1 MSWIQA
7 LFAAMLFGI
16 STPLSKQ
23 LLLEFHPFLLASL
36 FYLGAALV
44 LLPPGIYYQI
54 KSPLRHISKSDVLN
68 LAGSLF
74 FGGMVGP
81 VLLLYGLKYTAAT
94 NASLLLN
101 LETPAT
107 TILAAWIF
115 KENISRHATL
125 ANIGIVLAG
134 AVLTFQG
141 TTYPGMGGI
150 LIALAC
156 VAWGLDNNH
165 TASIHSIDAVRCT
178 FLKGATFGSVNLLI
192 ATRFVKSWPS
202 WGAIGWALLIGAF
215 CYGLSIVLYINA
227 ARRLGASRSQMV
239 FASAPFFG
247 VAVSQVYLGELFQ
260 FYQVLSTLLLI
271 AMLLVLF
278 MEKHTHT
285 HEHPPMGHT
294 HRHRHDDLHH
304 SNHHAAV
311 KEIRKIAHTHYH
323 THERLFHRHLHLPD
337 LHHRHDH

>member
-1 MSWIQA
+1 
-7 LFAAMLFGI
+7 MLFGI

-36 FYLGAALV
+36 FYLGASLV
-44 LLPPGIYYQI
+44 LLPAGIYYQI
-54 KSPLRHISKSDVLN
+54 KFPLRHISKSDVLN

-115 KENISRHATL
+115 KENISRNATL
-125 ANIGIVLAG
+125 ANIVIVLAG
-134 AVLTFQG
+134 AILTFRG
-141 TTYPGMGGI
+141 TTYPGIGGI

-178 FLKGATFGSVNLLI
+178 FLKGATFGSVNFLI
-192 ATRFVKSWPS
+192 ATRFVKNWPS
-202 WGAIGWALLIGAF
+202 FSAIGSALLIGAF
-215 CYGLSIVLYINA
+215 CYGLSIVLYITA

-247 VAVSQVYLGELFQ
+247 VAVSQIYLGEQFQ
-260 FYQVLSTLLLI
+260 FYQLLSTLLLI
-271 AMLLVLF
+271 TMLLVLF
-278 MEKHTHT
+278 TEKHTHA
-285 HEHPPMGHT
+285 HEHLPIGHI

-304 SNHHAAV
+304 NGHHTA
-311 KEIRKIAHTHYH
+311 ESKIPQIPHTHYH